1 MKHLFT
7 AILLASSI
15 SAYADDFSL
24 YYDLTSG
31 EKNTEAS
38 AVADLQKIVFDKEGN
53 MILHKKDGSTQNV
66 DISNVSRIFFST
78 PTAVDIEAVKSD
90 EPIINKGVYDLCGRK
105 LNVNPDNE
113 TLPRG
118 IYIINGKKVQ
128 VK

>member
-38 AVADLQKIVFDKEGN
+38 AVSDLQKIVFDKEGN

-90 EPIINKGVYDLCGRK
+90 GPIINKGVYDLCGRK
-105 LNVNPDNE
+105 LNVNPNNE